1 MTQPLLSVRNLNVTF
16 DGPRG
21 PVSAL
26 RNVSWSM
33 GAEKIG
39 IVGESGSGKTISSRA
54 ILGLLRPPARVEAE
68 QMEFDGIDL
77 RALSNRQWREVRGR
91 RISMVM
97 QDPRYS
103 LNPVMTVGDQIMEAY
118 RIHHRSSRRDA
129 RARSFEML
137 EAVRIK
143 DPDRVFKAYPH
154 QISGG
159 MGQRVMIAMMLIPE
173 PRLLIADEP
182 TSALDVTV
190 QNKILEVIDDM
201 VSRHHMGLIFI
212 SHDLDLVSTFCDR
225 ILIMYRGRVVEECR
239 ADQLHAAQHPYTRGL
254 LACAPRLGE
263 RREQLAVLDRQEEW
277 EQ

>member
-1 MTQPLLSVRNLNVTF
+1 MPQPLLSVRNLNVTF

-33 GAEKIG
+33 GAEKVG

-129 RARSFEML
+129 RARSFQML

-143 DPDRVFKAYPH
+143 DPERVFKAYPH

-225 ILIMYRGRVVEECR
+225 ILIMYRGRIVEECR
-239 ADQLHAAQHPYTRGL
+239 ADQLHAARHPYTRGL

-263 RREQLAVLDRQEEW
+263 RREQLAVLDRQEAW